1 LSYKTIMKIIY
12 FGSSTFSRGVLAALC
27 GQGVTPSLV
36 ISQPDRPKGRG
47 LTLTPTQI
55 SAYASNLR
63 LALLKPD
70 SLSEATL
77 TRRLTDEAADF
88 FVVADYGKIIPD
100 QLLRL
105 PKFFF
110 LCAHPSLL
118 PAYRGSSP
126 IQRAL
131 INADTLTGSTI
142 FRVNSKIDSGEILAS
157 QTYQISPWDDALSL
171 TQALAVQSGNLLA
184 QVMKQVMAGE
194 YSLSAQEEAKATYA
208 PKLVKEDGRIDWS
221 KDAIMV
227 NNLVRAMAGWPAA
240 STTFKGKVLKVLS
253 GEPLASDA
261 GAAAGTLV
269 ALAKDGLDIACG
281 KGLFKLK
288 RLIPEGK
295 RDMDAHAFAI
305 GYGVKVGDRF
315 E

>member
-1 LSYKTIMKIIY
+1 M
-12 FGSSTFSRGVLAALC
+12 FSRGVLAALG
-27 GQGVTPSLV
+27 GQGVMPALV

-47 LTLTPTQI
+47 LALAPTQI

-63 LALLKPD
+63 LPLLKPD
-70 SLSEATL
+70 SLSDTTL

-118 PAYRGSSP
+118 PAYRGPSP
-126 IQRAL
+126 VQRAL
-131 INADTLTGSTI
+131 MNADTLTGSTI
-142 FRVNSKIDSGEILAS
+142 FKVNSKIDSGEILAS

-171 TQALAVQSGNLLA
+171 TQALAVQSGNLLVK
-184 QVMKQVMAGE
+184 VMRQVMAGE
-194 YSLSAQEEAKATYA
+194 YLLSAQEEAKATYA

-227 NNLVRAMAGWPAA
+227 NNLIRAMAGWPTA
-240 STTFKGKVLKVLS
+240 STVFKGKALKVLS
-253 GEPLASDA
+253 GEPLAADA

-281 KGLFKLK
+281 KGLF
-288 RLIPEGK
+288 RLRRLVPEGK
-295 RDMDAHAFAI
+295 REMDAHAFAI
-305 GYGVKVGDRF
+305 GNRAKVGDRF